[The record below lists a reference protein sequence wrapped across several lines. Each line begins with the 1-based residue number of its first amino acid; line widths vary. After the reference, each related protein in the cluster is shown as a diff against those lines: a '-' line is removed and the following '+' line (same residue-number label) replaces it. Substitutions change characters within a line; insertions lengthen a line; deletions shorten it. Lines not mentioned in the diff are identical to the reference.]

1 MVVGRVTG
9 LFGVRGWVKVFSHT
23 EPRDNVLGY
32 RPWWIE
38 VDGAPRAFDIVD
50 GRVHGKGIV
59 AQLAGI
65 DDRDAA
71 EALLGKDITVARGQ
85 LAPAGKDEWYYADLE
100 GLEVVTVGG
109 VALGRIA
116 SLFDTGANTVMVVRG
131 ERERLVPFT
140 VGDVV
145 KSVELDGGRVV
156 VDWDPEF

>member
-1 MVVGRVTG
+1 MVVGRITG

-32 RPWWIE
+32 RPWLLD
-38 VDGAPRAFDIVD
+38 VDGAPRAFDVVD

-59 AQLAGI
+59 AQLAGV

-71 EALLGKDITVARGQ
+71 ATLLGKDISVTRDQ
-85 LAPAGKDEWYYADLE
+85 LAPAAEGEWYYADLE
-100 GLEVVTVGG
+100 GLEVVTADG
-109 VALGRIA
+109 VTLGRIE
-116 SLFDTGANTVMVVRG
+116 SLFETGANTVMVVRG

-145 KSVELDGGRVV
+145 QDVDLDAARVT
-156 VDWDPEF
+156 VDWDPTF

>member
-32 RPWWIE
+32 QPWRLEI
-38 VDGAPRAFDIVD
+38 DGAPREFEVVD

-71 EALLGKDITVARGQ
+71 AALVGKDIVVERALLG
-85 LAPAGKDEWYYADLE
+85 PAGPGEYYYADLE
-100 GLEVVTVGG
+100 GLEVVTLDGIS
-109 VALGRIA
+109 LGQVS
-116 SLFDTGANTVMVVRG
+116 SLFETGANTVLVVRG
-131 ERERLVPFT
+131 ERERLLPFT
-140 VGDVV
+140 LGQVV
-145 KSVELDGGRVV
+145 QSVEPGRIV
-156 VDWDPEF
+156 VDWDPAF

>member
-71 EALLGKDITVARGQ
+71 AALLGKDITVARGQ

-140 VGDVV
+140 VGGVV

>member
-32 RPWWIE
+32 QPWQLE
-38 VDGAPRAFDIVD
+38 VDGALRTFEVVD

-71 EALLGKDITVARGQ
+71 AALVGKDIVVERALLG
-85 LAPAGKDEWYYADLE
+85 PAGPGEYYYADLE
-100 GLEVVTVGG
+100 WLEVETLDGTS
-109 VALGRIA
+109 LGRVA
-116 SLFDTGANTVMVVRG
+116 SLFETGANTVMVVRG
-131 ERERLVPFT
+131 ERERLLPFT
-140 VGDVV
+140 QGHVV
-145 KSVELDGGRVV
+145 RSVEPGRIV
-156 VDWDPEF
+156 VDWDPSF

>member
-71 EALLGKDITVARGQ
+71 AALLGKDITVARGQ